1 MAKSRRTISTVLPT
15 YQRDRQQWRRKIL
28 AKVLKAARAA
38 GVQYDPNDR
47 LEVVVLLYL
56 SKGKRLAIHD
66 VDNRLKD
73 ILDALQGRF
82 GPSKSE
88 SRLIAND
95 RQICRVLIEKQRIP
109 KLLGNHSAWA
119 GGRLLVRP
127 YKRCGWPL
135 QVTKANRL
143 VKSRKT

>member
-1 MAKSRRTISTVLPT
+1 MAKSRRTIVTVLPT

-28 AKVLKAARAA
+28 AKVRRAAREA
-38 GVQYDPNDR
+38 GVQYDSTDR

-56 SKGKRLAIHD
+56 SEGKRLAIHD

-82 GPSKSE
+82 GASLSK

-95 RQICRVLIEKQRIP
+95 RQICRFFLRNNRFQNCWATTA
-109 KLLGNHSAWA
+109 LGQEE
-119 GGRLLVRP
+119 
-127 YKRCGWPL
+127 YC
-135 QVTKANRL
+135 
-143 VKSRKT
+143 